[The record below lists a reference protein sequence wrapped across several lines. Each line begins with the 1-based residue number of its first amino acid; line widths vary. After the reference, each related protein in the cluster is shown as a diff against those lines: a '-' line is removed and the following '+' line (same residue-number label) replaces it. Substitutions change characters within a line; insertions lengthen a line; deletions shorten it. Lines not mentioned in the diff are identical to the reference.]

1 MIRNRSNLVLL
12 LYYIQIPHFYNSY
25 STLLIL
31 VKRRYIWLRIYRIA
45 WRNIWIL
52 LSSYILMVQ
61 KIKKTL
67 KLILLNMYSLIN
79 YSYFYFYNNNQFL
92 LIYVPYFA
100 LFMHFNYINI
110 YLLKWNSFYIIQFLY
125 NNLLLNPVN
134 DLLFNSFIS
143 WKILRLNN
151 FQLLNFFLIFYNY
164 YELMANFLFFP
175 RLKQNLKYQLLMND
189 TEIEVAGIQLSSN
202 YNWYLISY
210 QLLLSI
216 LVTIYNYCIYLIY
229 YYIITM
235 VEVN

>member
-210 QLLLSI
+210 QLLLFI
-216 LVTIYNYCIYLIY
+216 LVTIYNYCIYLVY

>member
-175 RLKQNLKYQLLMND
+175 RLKQNLKYQLLMNN

-216 LVTIYNYCIYLIY
+216 LVTIYNYCIYLVY

>member
-12 LYYIQIPHFYNSY
+12 LYYTRIPHFYNSY

-31 VKRRYIWLRIYRIA
+31 VKRRYIWLRIYRVV

-52 LSSYILMVQ
+52 LLSYILMIQ

-92 LIYVPYFA
+92 LLYVPYFA

-110 YLLKWNSFYIIQFLY
+110 YLLKWHSFYIIQFLY
-125 NNLLLNPVN
+125 NNLLLNPIN
-134 DLLFNSFIS
+134 DLLFNSFIP
-143 WKILRLNN
+143 WKILRLHN

-164 YELMANFLFFP
+164 FELMTNFLFFP
-175 RLKQNLKYQLLMND
+175 RLRQNLKYQLFMND
-189 TEIEVAGIQLSSN
+189 MNDVELTNVQLYDDCN
-202 YNWYLISY
+202 LYLISY

-216 LVTIYNYCIYLIY
+216 LITIYNYCIYLVY
-229 YYIITM
+229 YYIFTFI
-235 VEVN
+235 

>member
-1 MIRNRSNLVLL
+1 MIRNRSNLILL
-12 LYYIQIPHFYNSY
+12 LYYVRIPHFYNSY

-31 VKRRYIWLRIYRIA
+31 VKRRYIWLRIYRVV
-45 WRNIWIL
+45 WRNVWVL
-52 LSSYILMVQ
+52 LLSYILMIQ
-61 KIKKTL
+61 NIKKTL
-67 KLILLNMYSLIN
+67 KLTLLNMYSLIN

-125 NNLLLNPVN
+125 NNLLLNPIN

-164 YELMANFLFFP
+164 YELMTNFLFFP

-189 TEIEVAGIQLSSN
+189 VEEIDIRL
-202 YNWYLISY
+202 YNDYNLYLISY

-216 LVTIYNYCIYLIY
+216 LLTIYNYCIYLIY
-229 YYIITM
+229 YYLI
-235 VEVN
+235 

>member
-1 MIRNRSNLVLL
+1 MIQN
-12 LYYIQIPHFYNSY
+12 
-25 STLLIL
+25 
-31 VKRRYIWLRIYRIA
+31 
-45 WRNIWIL
+45 
-52 LSSYILMVQ
+52 
-61 KIKKTL
+61 IKKTL
-67 KLILLNMYSLIN
+67 KLTLLNMYSLIN

-125 NNLLLNPVN
+125 NNLLLNPIN

-164 YELMANFLFFP
+164 YELMTNFLFFP

-189 TEIEVAGIQLSSN
+189 VEEIDIRL
-202 YNWYLISY
+202 YNDYNLYLISY

-216 LVTIYNYCIYLIY
+216 LLTIYNYCIYLIY
-229 YYIITM
+229 YYLI
-235 VEVN
+235 